1 MLGLLNVKTNN
12 MKVELTQEEIDMI
25 WVLSQVYLNEHKDE
39 WTEEAPH
46 IIKIKSLIEKTK
58 HLKIK

>member
-1 MLGLLNVKTNN
+1 MNL
-12 MKVELTQEEIDMI
+12 ELTQKEIDMI
-25 WVLSQVYLNEHKDE
+25 WILCQVYLSEHKDE

-58 HLKIK
+58 TFKN